1 MSYDLRIFT
10 LTMKTIPL
18 LLLFAVPAI
27 ALAQDSLPTSRPV
40 FLYGL
45 AGYDIPK
52 GFGLTIGGAVPFH
65 SIVNIKTGAK
75 KNEVISSELGEYR
88 DPFAYTSVFFNAGFG
103 IEYIRSSKHF
113 TELSFSQG
121 LLRTIYDGKVY
132 ELGADGSIKERKLFG
147 RNYLITQV
155 CWSLNYRIYK
165 RNPDPWFVKFRPSA
179 WLQYPYNSFLKFH
192 FAIQAGVSYCLN
204 GHSVS

>member
-1 MSYDLRIFT
+1 
-10 LTMKTIPL
+10 MKTI
-18 LLLFAVPAI
+18 LLLFLFALPVI
-27 ALAQDSLPTSRPV
+27 AFAQDSLPISRPV

-52 GFGLTIGGAVPFH
+52 SFGFTIGGAVPFH
-65 SIVNIKTGAK
+65 SVFKIKTGAK

-88 DPFAYTSVFFNAGFG
+88 YPFAYTSILFNAGFG
-103 IEYIRSSKHF
+103 IEYIRSSKNF
-113 TELSFSQG
+113 TEFSFSQG

-132 ELGADGSIKERKLFG
+132 ELGPDGSIKERKLFG

>member
-1 MSYDLRIFT
+1 
-10 LTMKTIPL
+10 MKTIPL
-18 LLLFAVPAI
+18 LLLVTLPVI
-27 ALAQDSLPTSRPV
+27 AFGQDSLPISRPF

-52 GFGLTIGGAVPFH
+52 GFGFTIGGAVPFH
-65 SIVNIKTGAK
+65 SVVKIKTCAQRT
-75 KNEVISSELGEYR
+75 EVVFSELGEYR
-88 DPFAYTSVFFNAGFG
+88 YPFAYTSIFFNAGLG

-132 ELGADGSIKERKLFG
+132 ELAPDGNIKERKLFG
-147 RNYLITQV
+147 RNYLISQV
-155 CWSLNYRIYK
+155 SWSLNYRIYK
-165 RNPDPWFVKFRPSA
+165 RNPGPWFLKFRPSA
-179 WLQYPYNSFLKFH
+179 WLQYPYNSFLKPH
-192 FAIQAGVSYCLN
+192 IAIQAGVSYCLN

>member
-1 MSYDLRIFT
+1 LSNDLRIFT

-18 LLLFAVPAI
+18 LLLFALPVFAI
-27 ALAQDSLPTSRPV
+27 AQDSLPISRPV

-45 AGYDIPK
+45 AGYDIPG
-52 GFGLTIGGAVPFH
+52 GFGFTIGGAVPFH

-88 DPFAYTSVFFNAGFG
+88 DPFAFTSVFFNAGFG

-121 LLRTIYDGKVY
+121 LFRTIYDGKVY
-132 ELGADGSIKERKLFG
+132 ELGPDGSIKERKLFG
-147 RNYLITQV
+147 RNYLVTQV
-155 CWSLNYRIYK
+155 CMSLNYRIYK
-165 RNPDPWFVKFRPSA
+165 RNPDPWFLKFRPSA
-179 WLQYPYNSFLKFH
+179 WLQYPYNSFFKFH

>member
-1 MSYDLRIFT
+1 M
-10 LTMKTIPL
+10 
-18 LLLFAVPAI
+18 LLFAVPAI
-27 ALAQDSLPTSRPV
+27 ALAQDSLPISRPV

-52 GFGLTIGGAVPFH
+52 GFGFTIGGAFPFH
-65 SIVNIKTGAK
+65 SVVNIKTGAK

-88 DPFAYTSVFFNAGFG
+88 YPFAYTSILFNAGFG

-132 ELGADGSIKERKLFG
+132 ELGPDGNIKERKLFG
-147 RNYLITQV
+147 RNYLMTQV
-155 CWSLNYRIYK
+155 SWSLNYRIYK
-165 RNPDPWFVKFRPSA
+165 RNPGPLFLKFRPSA

>member
-1 MSYDLRIFT
+1 
-10 LTMKTIPL
+10 MKTISL
-18 LLLFAVPAI
+18 LLLFTVPFI
-27 ALAQDSLPTSRPV
+27 AFSQDSLPISRPV

-45 AGYDIPK
+45 TGYDIPK
-52 GFGLTIGGAVPFH
+52 GFGFTIGGTAPFH
-65 SIVNIKTGAK
+65 SVVKLKTGAEK
-75 KNEVISSELGEYR
+75 DEVISSEIGEYR
-88 DPFAYTSVFFNAGFG
+88 YPFAYTSIFFNAGLG

-132 ELGADGSIKERKLFG
+132 ELAQDGSIKERKLFG

-155 CWSLNYRIYK
+155 SWSLNYRIYK
-165 RNPDPWFVKFRPSA
+165 RPDPWFIKFRPSA
-179 WLQYPYNSFLKFH
+179 WLQYPYNSFLKLH

-204 GHSVS
+204 CHSVS

>member
-1 MSYDLRIFT
+1 MRNDLRIFT

-18 LLLFAVPAI
+18 LALFAVPVI
-27 ALAQDSLPTSRPV
+27 AFAQDSHPISRPV

-52 GFGLTIGGAVPFH
+52 GFGFTIGASIPFH
-65 SIVNIKTGAK
+65 SVTNLKTGSE
-75 KNEVISSELGEYR
+75 KNEFISSELGEYR
-88 DPFAYTSVFFNAGFG
+88 YPFAYTSILFNVGFG

-132 ELGADGSIKERKLFG
+132 ELGPDGSIKERKLFG

-155 CWSLNYRIYK
+155 SWSLNYRIYK
-165 RNPDPWFVKFRPSA
+165 RNPDPWFLKLRPSA